1 MFKSEI
7 CPISENV
14 TNSAEFSVTR
24 KLMRWRF
31 FATFNIG
38 THNHYSYNS
47 HLLTLFMVG
56 WNRSTVIMTWIL
68 MTEDNLSKIFFFF
81 WSCYFYFQQWLLWGL
96 GVKSR
101 CDLKVPKIEHGLKIF
116 LSFQV
121 LCKHSFEIKFIC
133 FHLKSKSWQP
143 MSWNK
148 LMPLH

>member
-1 MFKSEI
+1 MSNFRKCHKLRGVFGHQKTDEVTIFRNIQHWHTQSLFLQLSFADTFYGRLKSFNCYNDLDI
-7 CPISENV
+7 DDRGQSLEN
-14 TNSAEFSVTR
+14 
-24 KLMRWRF
+24 
-31 FATFNIG
+31 
-38 THNHYSYNS
+38 
-47 HLLTLFMVG
+47 LFY
-56 WNRSTVIMTWIL
+56 
-68 MTEDNLSKIFFFF
+68 F

-101 CDLKVPKIEHGLKIF
+101 CDLKVLKIEHELKIF